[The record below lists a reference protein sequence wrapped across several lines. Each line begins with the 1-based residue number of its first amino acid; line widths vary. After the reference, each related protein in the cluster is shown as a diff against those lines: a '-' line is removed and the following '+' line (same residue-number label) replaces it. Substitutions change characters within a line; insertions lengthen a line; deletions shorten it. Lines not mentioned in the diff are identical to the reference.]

1 MLHSDKGHVKWE
13 QRDAT
18 QTLSCVWA
26 EVGLGGGVVVRWVRK
41 NACEQ
46 RQTES
51 AGIGSFK
58 GQLGGN
64 ELRISSHLLDM
75 DCEQQHDIIIS
86 AGLLQGHFQCAMSFN
101 HCL

>member
-18 QTLSCVWA
+18 QMLSCVWA

-64 ELRISSHLLDM
+64 ELRAKVHTYWTWTVSNNMILSFQLAYCKVIS
-75 DCEQQHDIIIS
+75 
-86 AGLLQGHFQCAMSFN
+86 N
-101 HCL
+101 VP